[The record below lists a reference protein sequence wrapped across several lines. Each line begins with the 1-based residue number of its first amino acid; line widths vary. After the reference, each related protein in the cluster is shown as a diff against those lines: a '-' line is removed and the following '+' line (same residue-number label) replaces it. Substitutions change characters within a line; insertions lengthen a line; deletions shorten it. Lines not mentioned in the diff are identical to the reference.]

1 MLSWLESTPY
11 AEWIQIS
18 LYGWAINLTF
28 HALGTATVIGIII
41 VTGLRLLGLFQ
52 PLPYTLL
59 YKLLGLAWFGVAV
72 NVFTGFSLFMSNAT
86 HYVFDDITFIIK
98 MTFVFSGIATIWYT
112 QKVIKRDAATWEATG
127 TVSSLGVKL
136 AIGSFVIW
144 TCAMIAGRLVAY
156 L

>member
-41 VTGLRLLGLFQ
+41 VVGLRLLGLFQ
-52 PLPYTLL
+52 PIPYALL
-59 YKLLGLAWFGVAV
+59 YKLLGLAWIGVAV

-86 HYVFDDITFIIK
+86 NYIVDITFGIK
-98 MTFVFSGIATIWYT
+98 MIFVVSGIATIWYT
-112 QKVIKRDAATWEATG
+112 QKVIKRDAAAWEATG
-127 TVSSLGVKL
+127 TVSSIGVKL
-136 AIGSFVIW
+136 TIGSFVVW
-144 TCAMIAGRLVAY
+144 TCAMIAGRLTAY

>member
-1 MLSWLESTPY
+1 VLSWLESTWY

-41 VTGLRLLGLFQ
+41 VVGLRLLGLFQ
-52 PLPYTLL
+52 PIPYTLL
-59 YKLLGLAWFGVAV
+59 YKLLGLAWIGVAI

-86 HYVFDDITFIIK
+86 NYVVDVTFVIK
-98 MTFVFSGIATIWYT
+98 MIFVVFGIVTIWYT
-112 QKVIKRDAATWEATG
+112 QKVIKRDAAAWEAG
-127 TVSSLGVKL
+127 ARVSSLGVKL
-136 AIGSFVIW
+136 AIGSFVVW
-144 TCAMIAGRLVAY
+144 TVAMIAGRLTAY

>member
-1 MLSWLESTPY
+1 MLSWLESTWY

-28 HALGTATVIGIII
+28 HALGTATVVGLII

-52 PLPYTLL
+52 PIPYALL
-59 YKLLGLAWFGVAV
+59 YKLLGLAWIGVV
-72 NVFTGFSLFMSNAT
+72 INIISGFSLFMSQAT
-86 HYVFDDITFIIK
+86 SYVVDITFVIK
-98 MTFVFSGIATIWYT
+98 MIFVVFGMVTIWYT
-112 QKVIKRDAATWEATG
+112 QKVIKRDAAAWEAAG

-136 AIGSFVIW
+136 ATGSFAIW
-144 TCAMIAGRLVAY
+144 TCAVIAGRLIAY

>member
-1 MLSWLESTPY
+1 MESTWY

-41 VTGLRLLGLFQ
+41 VVGLRLLGLFR
-52 PLPYTLL
+52 PIPYTLL
-59 YKLLGLAWFGVAV
+59 YNLLGLAWIGVAV

-98 MTFVFSGIATIWYT
+98 MVFVISGITTIWYT
-112 QKVIKRDAATWEATG
+112 QKVIKRDAAAWEATG

-136 AIGSFVIW
+136 TIGSFVIW
-144 TCAMIAGRLVAY
+144 TVAMIAGRLTAY

>member
-1 MLSWLESTPY
+1 MLSWLESTWY

-41 VTGLRLLGLFQ
+41 VVGLRLLGLFQ
-52 PLPYTLL
+52 PIPYTLL
-59 YKLLGLAWFGVAV
+59 YKLLGLAWIGVAI

-86 HYVFDDITFIIK
+86 NYVVDVTFVIK
-98 MTFVFSGIATIWYT
+98 MIFVVFGIVTIWYT
-112 QKVIKRDAATWEATG
+112 QKVIKRDAAAWEAG
-127 TVSSLGVKL
+127 ARVSSLGVKL
-136 AIGSFVIW
+136 AIGSFVVW
-144 TCAMIAGRLVAY
+144 TVAMIAGRLTAY